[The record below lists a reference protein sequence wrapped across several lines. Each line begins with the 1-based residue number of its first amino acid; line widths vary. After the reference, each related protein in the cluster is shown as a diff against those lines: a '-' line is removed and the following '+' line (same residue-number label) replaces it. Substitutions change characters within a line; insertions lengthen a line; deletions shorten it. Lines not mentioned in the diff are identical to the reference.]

1 MFKSEL
7 KKSIERLKD
16 MYRLKDVTL
25 RELAPLLCMLA
36 VCTTIAVFWNVS
48 DALFLKM
55 VGYVTFLSLFWFQL
69 YEKVKDFIIEAYL
82 MERRSR
88 YGYIRSIKTNFVYS
102 LFLSSIIY
110 VASYLF
116 DQVMIGFAV
125 IGVSILIAIV
135 SSIMFLK
142 DKKPTDKTPVDV
154 AIRRHA
160 IISLFKSR
168 YGFEISLARDLAL
181 IEGSVT
187 AITRLGYL
195 DYYLNVM
202 QEYDDWMK
210 LDLKEINRNKQ
221 EYFENLE
228 RQIFDYAEDHDE
240 ADVLNSYV
248 SKAIKSVVHQRIDIA
263 HYLD

>member
-1 MFKSEL
+1 MSQSKL
-7 KKSIERLKD
+7 KNYLNRLKGA
-16 MYRLKDVTL
+16 YRLKDVTL
-25 RELAPLLCMLA
+25 RELAPLLGMLA

-48 DALFLKM
+48 DSLFLKM

-69 YEKVKDFIIEAYL
+69 YEKVKDFIVETYL

-88 YGYIRSIKTNFVYS
+88 YGYIRSIETNFVYS
-102 LFLSSIIY
+102 LFLASIIY

-116 DQVMIGFAV
+116 DQIMLGFAV
-125 IGVSILIAIV
+125 IGVSILLSIT

-142 DKKPTDKTPVDV
+142 DKKPIYTTSVDV
-154 AIRRHA
+154 AMRRRA
-160 IISLFKSR
+160 IIDLFKSR

-202 QEYDDWMK
+202 QDYDDWMK
-210 LDLKEINRNKQ
+210 LDLKEINRNKH

-228 RQIFDYAEDHDE
+228 RKIFNYAVDHE
-240 ADVLNSYV
+240 QVDVLNNCV
-248 SKAIKSVVHQRIDIA
+248 SKAIKAVVHRRIDIA

>member
-1 MFKSEL
+1 MYKSEL
-7 KKSIERLKD
+7 KKSLKRLKVVNP
-16 MYRLKDVTL
+16 LKDVTL
-25 RELAPLLCMLA
+25 RELAPLLGMLA

-48 DALFLKM
+48 DSLFLRM
-55 VGYVTFLSLFWFQL
+55 VGYATFLSLFWFQL
-69 YEKVKDFIIEAYL
+69 YERVKDLIVETYL
-82 MERRSR
+82 MKRRSR
-88 YGYIRSIKTNFVYS
+88 YGYIRSIETNFVYS
-102 LFLSSIIY
+102 LFLASIIY

-116 DQVMIGFAV
+116 DQIMLGFAV
-125 IGVSILIAIV
+125 IGVSILLSIT

-142 DKKPTDKTPVDV
+142 DKKPIYTTSVDV
-154 AIRRHA
+154 AMRRRA
-160 IISLFKSR
+160 IIDLFKSR

-210 LDLKEINRNKQ
+210 LDLKEINRNKH

-248 SKAIKSVVHQRIDIA
+248 SKAIKAVVHQRIDIA

>member
-1 MFKSEL
+1 MFQSKL
-7 KKSIERLKD
+7 KNYLDRLKD
-16 MYRLKDVTL
+16 AYHLKDVTL
-25 RELAPLLCMLA
+25 REFAPLLGMLA

-48 DALFLKM
+48 DSLFLKM

-88 YGYIRSIKTNFVYS
+88 YGYIRSIGTNFVYS
-102 LFLSSIIY
+102 LFLASIIY

-154 AIRRHA
+154 ATRRHS

-202 QEYDDWMK
+202 KDYDAWMK

-221 EYFENLE
+221 EHFENLE
-228 RQIFDYAEDHDE
+228 RQIFNYAEDHGE

-248 SKAIKSVVHQRIDIA
+248 SRAINAVVHQRIDIA

>member
-1 MFKSEL
+1 MFQSKL
-7 KKSIERLKD
+7 KNYLNRLKEA
-16 MYRLKDVTL
+16 YRLKDVTL
-25 RELAPLLCMLA
+25 RKLAPLLGMLA

-48 DALFLKM
+48 DSLFLRM
-55 VGYVTFLSLFWFQL
+55 VGYATFLSLFWFQL
-69 YEKVKDFIIEAYL
+69 HEKIKDVIIEIYL
-82 MERRSR
+82 TKKRSR
-88 YGYIRSIKTNFVYS
+88 YGYLRSIVKNIAY
-102 LFLSSIIY
+102 
-110 VASYLF
+110 
-116 DQVMIGFAV
+116 
-125 IGVSILIAIV
+125 SILISAIIVVASLIFDKIEVGLIVITVTSMVSIV

-154 AIRRHA
+154 AMRRHS

-202 QEYDDWMK
+202 KDYDAWMK

-240 ADVLNSYV
+240 ADVLNSCV
-248 SKAIKSVVHQRIDIA
+248 SKAINAVVHQRIDIA

>member
-1 MFKSEL
+1 MFRSEL
-7 KKSIERLKD
+7 KNSIERLKD

-25 RELAPLLCMLA
+25 RELAPLLALLA

-48 DALFLKM
+48 DSLFLKM

-69 YEKVKDFIIEAYL
+69 YERVKDFIVETYL
-82 MERRSR
+82 MKRRSR
-88 YGYIRSIKTNFVYS
+88 YGYVESIETNFVYS
-102 LFLSSIIY
+102 LFLASIIY

-228 RQIFDYAEDHDE
+228 HQIFNYAVDHE
-240 ADVLNSYV
+240 QVNVLNSFV
-248 SKAIKSVVHQRIDIA
+248 SRAIKAVVHQKIDIA

>member
-1 MFKSEL
+1 MFRSEL
-7 KKSIERLKD
+7 KNFIERLKD

-25 RELAPLLCMLA
+25 RELAPLLGLLA

-48 DALFLKM
+48 DSLFLKM

-69 YEKVKDFIIEAYL
+69 YERVKDLIVETYL
-82 MERRSR
+82 MKRRSR
-88 YGYIRSIKTNFVYS
+88 YGYVKSIRTNFVYS
-102 LFLSSIIY
+102 LLLASIIY
-110 VASYLF
+110 LASYLF

-154 AIRRHA
+154 AMRRRA
-160 IISLFKSR
+160 IIDLFKSR

-181 IEGSVT
+181 IDGSVT

-202 QEYDDWMK
+202 QDYDDWMQ
-210 LDLKEINRNKQ
+210 LDLKEINRNKH

-228 RQIFDYAEDHDE
+228 RQIFDYAVDHE
-240 ADVLNSYV
+240 QVDVLNSFV
-248 SKAIKSVVHQRIDIA
+248 SRAIKSVVHQKIDIA

>member
-7 KKSIERLKD
+7 KKSIESLKD

-25 RELAPLLCMLA
+25 RELAPLLGMLA

-48 DALFLKM
+48 DSLFLKM

-69 YEKVKDFIIEAYL
+69 YEKVKDFIVETYL

-88 YGYIRSIKTNFVYS
+88 YGYIRSIETNFVYS
-102 LFLSSIIY
+102 LFLSAIIY

-116 DQVMIGFAV
+116 EQTAMGFLV
-125 IGVSILIAIV
+125 IGVSILIAIA

-142 DKKPTDKTPVDV
+142 DKKPVYMTSVDV
-154 AIRRHA
+154 AMRRRE
-160 IISLFKSR
+160 IIDLFKSR

-202 QEYDDWMK
+202 QDYEDWMQ
-210 LDLKEINRNKQ
+210 LDLKEINRNKH

-228 RQIFDYAEDHDE
+228 HQIFNYAVDHE
-240 ADVLNSYV
+240 QVDVLNSFV
-248 SKAIKSVVHQRIDIA
+248 SRAIKAVVHQRIDIA

>member
-1 MFKSEL
+1 MSQSKL
-7 KKSIERLKD
+7 KKSLERLKVVNP
-16 MYRLKDVTL
+16 LKDVTL
-25 RELAPLLCMLA
+25 RELAPLLGMLA
-36 VCTTIAVFWNVS
+36 VCTTIAVFSNVS
-48 DALFLKM
+48 DSLFLKM

-88 YGYIRSIKTNFVYS
+88 YGYIRSIETNFVYS
-102 LFLSSIIY
+102 LFLASIIY

-116 DQVMIGFAV
+116 DQIMLGFAV
-125 IGVSILIAIV
+125 IGVSILLSIT

-142 DKKPTDKTPVDV
+142 DKKPIYTTSVDV
-154 AIRRHA
+154 AMRRRA
-160 IISLFKSR
+160 IIDLFKSR

-210 LDLKEINRNKQ
+210 LDLKEINRNKH

-228 RQIFDYAEDHDE
+228 HQIFNYAVDHDQVK
-240 ADVLNSYV
+240 DLNDCV
-248 SKAIKSVVHQRIDIA
+248 SKAIKAVVYRKTDIA
-263 HYLD
+263 QYLD

>member
-16 MYRLKDVTL
+16 VTL
-25 RELAPLLCMLA
+25 RELAPLLGMLA

-48 DALFLKM
+48 DSLFLKM

-69 YEKVKDFIIEAYL
+69 YEKVKDFIVETYL

-88 YGYIRSIKTNFVYS
+88 YGYIRSIETNFVYS
-102 LFLSSIIY
+102 LFLASIIY

-116 DQVMIGFAV
+116 DQIMLGFAV
-125 IGVSILIAIV
+125 IGVSILLSIT

-142 DKKPTDKTPVDV
+142 DKKPIYTTSVDV
-154 AIRRHA
+154 AMRRRA
-160 IISLFKSR
+160 IIDLFKSR

-202 QEYDDWMK
+202 QDYDDWMK
-210 LDLKEINRNKQ
+210 LDLKEINRNKH

-228 RQIFDYAEDHDE
+228 RKIFNYAVDHDQ
-240 ADVLNSYV
+240 AKDLNDCV
-248 SKAIKSVVHQRIDIA
+248 SKAIKAVVYRKTDIA
-263 HYLD
+263 QYLD

>member
-1 MFKSEL
+1 MSQSKL
-7 KKSIERLKD
+7 KNYLDRLKD
-16 MYRLKDVTL
+16 AYRSKDVTL
-25 RELAPLLCMLA
+25 RELAPLLGMLA

-48 DALFLKM
+48 DSLFLKM

-88 YGYIRSIKTNFVYS
+88 YGYIRSIGTNFVYS
-102 LFLSSIIY
+102 LFLASIIY

-154 AIRRHA
+154 AMRRHS

-168 YGFEISLARDLAL
+168 YGFEIKLIRDLAA
-181 IEGSVT
+181 IKSSVT
-187 AITRLGYL
+187 TITKLGYL

-202 QEYDDWMK
+202 KDYDAWLK
-210 LDLKEINRNKQ
+210 LDLDAAYRDKTK
-221 EYFENLE
+221 FFDDLE
-228 RQIFDYAEDHDE
+228 KQIFDYAEDHGE
-240 ADVLNSYV
+240 ADVLNSCV
-248 SKAIKSVVHQRIDIA
+248 SKAINAVVHQRIDIA